1 MEQLIQHQN
10 PHDQKLNLDLVH
22 AARGGEDSPNI
33 TADLNAAGQS
43 QAQPPNGQGSP
54 QSQPRGRYQTV
65 NQLTLN
71 PQPVSADRASSP
83 YSPQR
88 IYQEAFNDYQ
98 YHHEGVNAQTRKS
111 SPQELD
117 TAGDHDHSNSN
128 LVTNRMNFQAIYN
141 PDTFTSSTS
150 RNNATLN
157 QAGYLK
163 DSKKKQS
170 SGRGLAP
177 KYASKRSINNT
188 SADNKPASNIVIE
201 QNNYC

>member
-1 MEQLIQHQN
+1 MKQPIQDQN
-10 PHDQKLNLDLVH
+10 QNDQKLNLDLVH
-22 AARGGEDSPNI
+22 AARGGEDSLNI
-33 TADLNAAGQS
+33 AADLNAAGQS
-43 QAQPPNGQGSP
+43 QAQPPNDQESP
-54 QSQPRGRYQTV
+54 QSQSQGRYQTV
-65 NQLTLN
+65 NQLAFN
-71 PQPVSADRASSP
+71 PQPVSADRPSSP

-98 YHHEGVNAQTRKS
+98 YQHEGVNSQTRKS
-111 SPQELD
+111 SPQEPD

-128 LVTNRMNFQAIYN
+128 LVSNRMNFQAIYN

-170 SGRGLAP
+170 SGRGQAP
-177 KYASKRSINNT
+177 KYAAKT
-188 SADNKPASNIVIE
+188 
-201 QNNYC
+201 